1 MSDRRALPVET
12 RKKQEMR
19 GPMENKRNT
28 FQVIIAHSIPE
39 ECQRLA
45 TLFEDSGV
53 FSVCY
58 TTHDGLDCLQEI
70 VSRQPDLALVH
81 AVLDGIDGLELLRRL
96 EEFPLP
102 NTKRLYLTNYSNY
115 LTQHAAL
122 TGVDHCILT
131 PCADEVLIQRARDL
145 LMPPQVG
152 VTSDEAIN
160 AHTAHILHL
169 LSAPESEKGYFYAI
183 DGVRILVR
191 DPKLVMRRKVTT
203 ELYGGIAKLHG
214 LPNSSQVERCL
225 RTLTDHIFANNSAW
239 RLELYFNLADVQH
252 AHATNT
258 AFLTAIARHVTLALR
273 AKAENDTNR
282 NVTL

>member
-1 MSDRRALPVET
+1 
-12 RKKQEMR
+12 
-19 GPMENKRNT
+19 MENRRNT

-45 TLFEDSGV
+45 ALFEDSGL

-70 VSRQPDLALVH
+70 ASRQPDLVLVH

-96 EEFPLP
+96 EEFQLP
-102 NTKRLYLTNYSNY
+102 NTKRIYLTNYNNF
-115 LTQHAAL
+115 LTEYAAL

-145 LMPPQVG
+145 LMPPQG
-152 VTSDEAIN
+152 TISDEAIN
-160 AHTAHILHL
+160 AHTARILHL
-169 LSAPESEKGYFYAI
+169 LSAPENKKGYFYAI

-191 DPKLVMRRKVTT
+191 DPMLVMRRKVTT
-203 ELYGGIAKLHG
+203 ELYGGIADLHD
-214 LPNSSQVERCL
+214 LPNSLQVERCL
-225 RTLTDHIFANNSAW
+225 RTLTNRIFADNSAR
-239 RLELYFNLADVQH
+239 RLELYFNLADVQS

-258 AFLTAIARHVTLALR
+258 AFLTAIARHVTAALR
-273 AKAENDTNR
+273 AEAGKNGATRGD
-282 NVTL
+282 VTV